1 MPVPTQSPG
10 QPDLGS
16 LLLWLRFFCEG
27 YGSTMPGPF
36 CATVQ
41 AQLQN
46 EAEELQDGNPK
57 LCPTGLLQMR
67 CVFLTQ

>member
-1 MPVPTQSPG
+1 
-10 QPDLGS
+10 
-16 LLLWLRFFCEG
+16 
-27 YGSTMPGPF
+27 MPGPF